1 MKEELKYHPREEIE
15 AEIDRWVI
23 CMRNA
28 ERNRAIL
35 KRSLIDGVGY
45 EKIAEEFDLCVTSV
59 KNIVYK
65 SEEKLFAHWKP

>member
-1 MKEELKYHPREEIE
+1 
-15 AEIDRWVI
+15 
-23 CMRNA
+23 MRNA

-59 KNIVYK
+59 KNIIYK
-65 SEEKLFAHWKP
+65 SEEKLFTHWKP